1 MGRAFVWYCS
11 QQCVC
16 VGNVFVQWSLGG
28 CFPIQAGWVYKGP
41 DQFFSHINWMIAA
54 VSQSNAIKAASPLLS
69 SSFHRHCNWFIVR
82 SLSKWGKEDKEGK
95 GGHPPPKKVF
105 FHFSSKVFPKPSR
118 ETAVFPYHCYLQTLF
133 TVTCWTC
140 QKGGQIPHKE
150 EAASLNGDS
159 RLWATVMKLSWG
171 YNVIVI

>member
-95 GGHPPPKKVF
+95 GGHPPPQKSFLSFLLK
-105 FHFSSKVFPKPSR
+105 SLSKAQQRDCSFPLSLLL
-118 ETAVFPYHCYLQTLF
+118 ADIVHCHLLKMSERRTNTPQRGSCILK
-133 TVTCWTC
+133 WW
-140 QKGGQIPHKE
+140 Q
-150 EAASLNGDS
+150 
-159 RLWATVMKLSWG
+159 
-171 YNVIVI
+171 